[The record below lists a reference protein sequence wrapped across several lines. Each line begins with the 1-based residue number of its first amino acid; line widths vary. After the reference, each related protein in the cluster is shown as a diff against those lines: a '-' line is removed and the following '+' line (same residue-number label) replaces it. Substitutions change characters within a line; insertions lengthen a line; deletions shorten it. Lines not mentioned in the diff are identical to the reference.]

1 MNYHAKFQGKIL
13 QNIDF
18 IKCLV
23 SYDFFWTRVYFEN
36 PTNFANF
43 CYLACIAQKF
53 VNFL

>member
-23 SYDFFWTRVYFEN
+23 SYDFFLDHGVDHQGFYQIQTVKDITLFLL
-36 PTNFANF
+36 
-43 CYLACIAQKF
+43 LAIQ
-53 VNFL
+53 N